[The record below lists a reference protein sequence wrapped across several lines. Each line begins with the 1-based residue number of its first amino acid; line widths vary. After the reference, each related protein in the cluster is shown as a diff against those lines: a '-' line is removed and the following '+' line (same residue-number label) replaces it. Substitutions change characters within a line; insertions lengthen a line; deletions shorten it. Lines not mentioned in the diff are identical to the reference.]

1 MSEAQTPR
9 PSAAESTSRP
19 SAAESTS
26 RPSAAAS
33 ELLHSATAAVD
44 MAREAGA
51 QDAWAALSRDRS
63 INYTFRDGKIE
74 KVEESTSRGLGI
86 SLYVDGRYSSHSTTD
101 LRPERLQA
109 FIKEA
114 VALTRALQPDP
125 HRKIPDPALFEGR
138 PTLDLERVDPA
149 VAGVTREQ
157 REAWCAEMDARAHA
171 DKRVISAESGL
182 FSGDSLGAS
191 ASSNGFSGT
200 WEGGYIG
207 YSATATV
214 REGEDKRPE
223 GSAAAVG
230 RFLGALPE
238 PGKVADKA
246 LRRALERLGST
257 KGPTLRATMVVDPE
271 AAVSLI
277 SRALGPA
284 SAAAIQ
290 QGRSYW
296 AGKLGQPLLGDRLT
310 ITDDPLIPRGL
321 GSRHFDGEGIAAK
334 RIPIVENGVVRN
346 LYVDTYYGRKL
357 GMAPTTGSASNRV
370 VALGDKDLAALI
382 AEAGT
387 GVYVTSWLGGNSDPT
402 TGDFSLGLRG
412 HLIEN
417 GKIGAPIGEMNVT
430 GNLPALYKSLVA
442 LGNDPY
448 PYSSLR
454 APTLVFENVQFSGT

>member
-1 MSEAQTPR
+1 M
-9 PSAAESTSRP
+9 
-19 SAAESTS
+19 
-26 RPSAAAS
+26 S
-33 ELLHSATAAVD
+33 ELLQSATAAVE
-44 MAREAGA
+44 MARKAGA

-63 INYTFRDGKIE
+63 VSYTYRDGKIE

-101 LRPERLQA
+101 LRPDRLQS
-109 FIKEA
+109 FITEA

-125 HRKIPDPALFEGR
+125 HRKIPDPALFKER
-138 PTLDLERVDPA
+138 PTTDLERNDPA
-149 VAGVTREQ
+149 VARITREQ
-157 REAWCAEMDARAHA
+157 REAWCAEMDARAHT

-182 FSGDSLGAS
+182 FSGESQGAS
-191 ASSNGFSGT
+191 ASSNGFTGT
-200 WEGGYIG
+200 WDGAYVGYNC
-207 YSATATV
+207 SATV

-223 GSAAAVG
+223 GSASAVG
-230 RFLGALPE
+230 RYLAGLPE
-238 PGKVADKA
+238 PGKIAEKA
-246 LRRALERLGST
+246 LARALDRLGSK
-257 KGPTLRATMVVDPE
+257 KGPTIRATMVVDPE

-277 SRALGPA
+277 SRALGPG

-296 AGKLGQPLLGDRLT
+296 AGKLGQPLFGDKLT

-321 GSRHFDGEGIAAK
+321 GSRHFDGEGISA
-334 RIPIVENGVVRN
+334 RRMPIIDKGVVKN
-346 LYVDTYYGRKL
+346 IYIDTYYGRKL

-370 VALGDKDLAALI
+370 VALGDKNLAELLAQ
-382 AEAGT
+382 AGS
-387 GVYVTSWLGGNSDPT
+387 GIYVTSWLGGNSDST

-430 GNLPALYKSLVA
+430 GNIPALYQSLVA
-442 LGNDPY
+442 VGNDPY

-454 APTLVFENVQFSGT
+454 APTLVFQDVQFSGA

>member
-1 MSEAQTPR
+1 M
-9 PSAAESTSRP
+9 
-19 SAAESTS
+19 
-26 RPSAAAS
+26 S
-33 ELLHSATAAVD
+33 ELLQSATAAVE
-44 MAREAGA
+44 MARKAGA

-63 INYTFRDGKIE
+63 VSYTYRDGKIE

-101 LRPERLQA
+101 LRPDRLQS
-109 FIKEA
+109 FITEA

-125 HRKIPDPALFEGR
+125 HRKIPDPALFKDR
-138 PTLDLERVDPA
+138 PTTDLERNDPA
-149 VAGVTREQ
+149 VARITREQ
-157 REAWCAEMDARAHA
+157 REAWCAEMDARAHT

-182 FSGDSLGAS
+182 FSGESQGAS
-191 ASSNGFSGT
+191 ASSNGFTGT
-200 WEGGYIG
+200 WDGAYVGYNC
-207 YSATATV
+207 SATV

-223 GSAAAVG
+223 GSASAVG
-230 RFLGALPE
+230 RYLAGLPE
-238 PGKVADKA
+238 PGKIAEKA
-246 LRRALERLGST
+246 LARALDRLGSK
-257 KGPTLRATMVVDPE
+257 KGPTIRATMVVDPE

-277 SRALGPA
+277 SRALGPG

-296 AGKLGQPLLGDRLT
+296 AGKLGQPLFGDKLT

-321 GSRHFDGEGIAAK
+321 GSRHFDGEGISA
-334 RIPIVENGVVRN
+334 RRMPIIDKGVVKN
-346 LYVDTYYGRKL
+346 IYIDTYYGRKL

-370 VALGDKDLAALI
+370 VALGDKNLAELLAQ
-382 AEAGT
+382 AGS
-387 GVYVTSWLGGNSDPT
+387 GIYVTSWLGGNSDST

-430 GNLPALYKSLVA
+430 GNIPALYRSLFAV
-442 LGNDPY
+442 GNDPY

-454 APTLVFENVQFSGT
+454 APTLVFQDVQFSGA

>member
-1 MSEAQTPR
+1 M
-9 PSAAESTSRP
+9 
-19 SAAESTS
+19 
-26 RPSAAAS
+26 S
-33 ELLHSATAAVD
+33 ELLQSATAAVE
-44 MAREAGA
+44 MARKAGA
-51 QDAWAALSRDRS
+51 QDAWASLSRDRS
-63 INYTFRDGKIE
+63 VSYTYRDGKIE

-101 LRPERLQA
+101 LRPERLQS
-109 FIKEA
+109 FITEA

-125 HRKIPDPALFEGR
+125 HRKIPDPSLFKDR
-138 PTLDLERVDPA
+138 PTTDLERNDPA
-149 VAGVTREQ
+149 VARITREQ

-182 FSGDSLGAS
+182 FSGESQGAS

-200 WEGGYIG
+200 WDGGYVG
-207 YSATATV
+207 YNCSATV

-223 GSAAAVG
+223 GSASAVG
-230 RFLGALPE
+230 RWLAGLPE
-238 PGKVADKA
+238 PGKIADKA
-246 LRRALERLGST
+246 LGRAIERLGSK
-257 KGPTLRATMVVDPE
+257 KGPTIRATMVVDPE

-277 SRALGPA
+277 SRALGPG

-290 QGRSYW
+290 QGRSFW
-296 AGKLGQPLLGDRLT
+296 TGKLGQPLFGDKLT

-321 GSRHFDGEGIAAK
+321 GSRHFDGEGISAK
-334 RIPIVENGVVRN
+334 RMPLIERGVVKN
-346 LYVDTYYGRKL
+346 IYIDTYYGRKL

-370 VALGDKDLAALI
+370 VALGDKNLAELLTQ
-382 AEAGT
+382 AGS
-387 GVYVTSWLGGNSDPT
+387 GIYVTSWLGGNSDST

-430 GNLPALYKSLVA
+430 GNLPALYRSLVA
-442 LGNDPY
+442 VGNDPY

-454 APTLVFENVQFSGT
+454 APTLVFQDVQFSGA

>member
-1 MSEAQTPR
+1 M
-9 PSAAESTSRP
+9 
-19 SAAESTS
+19 
-26 RPSAAAS
+26 S
-33 ELLHSATAAVD
+33 ELLQSATAAVE
-44 MAREAGA
+44 MARKAGA

-63 INYTFRDGKIE
+63 VSYTYRDGKIE

-101 LRPERLQA
+101 LRPDRLQS
-109 FIKEA
+109 FITEA

-125 HRKIPDPALFEGR
+125 HRKIPDPALFKDR
-138 PTLDLERVDPA
+138 PTTDLERNDPA
-149 VAGVTREQ
+149 VARITREQ
-157 REAWCAEMDARAHA
+157 REAWCAEMDARAHT

-182 FSGDSLGAS
+182 FSGESQGAS
-191 ASSNGFSGT
+191 ASSNGFTGT
-200 WEGGYIG
+200 WDGAYVGYNC
-207 YSATATV
+207 SATV

-223 GSAAAVG
+223 GSASAVG
-230 RFLGALPE
+230 RYLAGLPE
-238 PGKVADKA
+238 PGKIAEKA
-246 LRRALERLGST
+246 LARALDRLGSK
-257 KGPTLRATMVVDPE
+257 KGPTIRATMVVDPE

-277 SRALGPA
+277 SRALGPG

-296 AGKLGQPLLGDRLT
+296 AGKLGQPLFGDKLT

-321 GSRHFDGEGIAAK
+321 GSRHFDGEGISAK
-334 RIPIVENGVVRN
+334 RMPIIDKGVVKN
-346 LYVDTYYGRKL
+346 IYIDTYYGRKL

-370 VALGDKDLAALI
+370 VALGDKNLAELLAQ
-382 AEAGT
+382 AGS
-387 GVYVTSWLGGNSDPT
+387 GIYVTSWLGGNSDST

-430 GNLPALYKSLVA
+430 GNIPALYRSLFAV
-442 LGNDPY
+442 GNDPY

-454 APTLVFENVQFSGT
+454 APTLVFQDVQFSGA

>member
-1 MSEAQTPR
+1 M
-9 PSAAESTSRP
+9 
-19 SAAESTS
+19 
-26 RPSAAAS
+26 S
-33 ELLHSATAAVD
+33 ELLQSATAAVE
-44 MAREAGA
+44 MARKAGA
-51 QDAWAALSRDRS
+51 QDAWASLSRDRS
-63 INYTFRDGKIE
+63 VSYTYRDGKIE

-101 LRPERLQA
+101 LRPERLQS
-109 FIKEA
+109 FITEA

-125 HRKIPDPALFEGR
+125 HRKIPDPSLFKDR
-138 PTLDLERVDPA
+138 PTTDLERNDPA
-149 VAGVTREQ
+149 VARITREQ

-182 FSGDSLGAS
+182 FSGESQGAS

-200 WEGGYIG
+200 WDGGYVG
-207 YSATATV
+207 YNCSATV

-223 GSAAAVG
+223 GSASAVG
-230 RFLGALPE
+230 RWLAGLPE
-238 PGKVADKA
+238 PGKIADKA
-246 LRRALERLGST
+246 LGRAIERLGSK

-277 SRALGPA
+277 SRALGPG

-290 QGRSYW
+290 QGRSFW
-296 AGKLGQPLLGDRLT
+296 TGKLGQPLFGDKLT

-321 GSRHFDGEGIAAK
+321 GSRHFDGEGISAK
-334 RIPIVENGVVRN
+334 RMPLIERGVVKN
-346 LYVDTYYGRKL
+346 IYIDTYYGRKL

-370 VALGDKDLAALI
+370 VALGDKNLAELLTQ
-382 AEAGT
+382 AGS
-387 GVYVTSWLGGNSDPT
+387 GIYVTSWLGGNSDST

-430 GNLPALYKSLVA
+430 GNLPALYRSLVA
-442 LGNDPY
+442 VGNDPY

-454 APTLVFENVQFSGT
+454 APTLVFQDVQFSGA

>member
-1 MSEAQTPR
+1 M
-9 PSAAESTSRP
+9 
-19 SAAESTS
+19 
-26 RPSAAAS
+26 S
-33 ELLHSATAAVD
+33 ELLQSATAAVE
-44 MAREAGA
+44 MARKAGA

-63 INYTFRDGKIE
+63 VSYTYRDGKIE

-101 LRPERLQA
+101 LRPDRLQS
-109 FIKEA
+109 FITEA

-125 HRKIPDPALFEGR
+125 HRKIPDPALFKER
-138 PTLDLERVDPA
+138 PTTDLERNDPA
-149 VAGVTREQ
+149 VARITREQ
-157 REAWCAEMDARAHA
+157 REAWCAEMDARAHT

-182 FSGDSLGAS
+182 FSGESQGAS
-191 ASSNGFSGT
+191 ASSNGFTGT
-200 WEGGYIG
+200 WDGAYVGYNC
-207 YSATATV
+207 SATV

-223 GSAAAVG
+223 GSASAVG
-230 RFLGALPE
+230 RYLAGLPE
-238 PGKVADKA
+238 PGKIAEKA
-246 LRRALERLGST
+246 LARALDRLGSK
-257 KGPTLRATMVVDPE
+257 KGPTIRATMVVDPE

-277 SRALGPA
+277 SRALGPG

-296 AGKLGQPLLGDRLT
+296 AGKLGQPLFGDKLT

-321 GSRHFDGEGIAAK
+321 GSRHFDGEGISA
-334 RIPIVENGVVRN
+334 RRMPIIDKGVVKN
-346 LYVDTYYGRKL
+346 IYIDTYYGRKL

-370 VALGDKDLAALI
+370 VALGDKNLAELLAQ
-382 AEAGT
+382 AGS
-387 GVYVTSWLGGNSDPT
+387 GIYVTSWLGGNSDST

-430 GNLPALYKSLVA
+430 GNIPALYRSLFAV
-442 LGNDPY
+442 GNDPY

-454 APTLVFENVQFSGT
+454 APTLVFQDVQFSGA

>member
-1 MSEAQTPR
+1 MPDTTTSTP
-9 PSAAESTSRP
+9 AA
-19 SAAESTS
+19 
-26 RPSAAAS
+26 
-33 ELLHSATAAVD
+33 ELLHSANAAVD
-44 MAREAGA
+44 IARKAGA
-51 QDAWAALSRDRS
+51 QDAWASISRDRS
-63 INYTFRDGKIE
+63 INYSYRDGKIE

-101 LRPERLQA
+101 LRPDRLQS
-109 FIKEA
+109 FITEA

-125 HRKIPDPALFEGR
+125 HRKIPDPALFENR
-138 PTLDLERVDPA
+138 PTVDLERIDPA
-149 VAGVTREQ
+149 VAAVTREQ

-182 FSGDSLGAS
+182 FSGQSLGAS

-200 WEGGYIG
+200 WEGGYLG
-207 YSATATV
+207 FSCTATV

-223 GSAAAVG
+223 GSAVAIG
-230 RFLGALPE
+230 RFLSSLPE

-246 LRRALERLGST
+246 LRHAVERLGST
-257 KGPTLRATMVVDPE
+257 KGPTIRATMVVDPE

-277 SRALGPA
+277 ARALGPA

-296 AGKLGQPLLGDRLT
+296 AGKIGQPLLGDRLT
-310 ITDDPLIPRGL
+310 ITDDPLIPRAL
-321 GSRHFDGEGIAAK
+321 GSRLFDGEGISAR

-357 GMAPTTGSASNRV
+357 GMAPTTGSASNRI
-370 VALGDKDLAALI
+370 VALGDKNLAELLTQ
-382 AEAGT
+382 AGS
-387 GVYVTSWLGGNSDPT
+387 GIYVTSWLGGNSDST

-430 GNLPALYKSLVA
+430 GNLPALYRSLVA
-442 LGNDPY
+442 VGNDPY

-454 APTLVFENVQFSGT
+454 APTLVFQDVQFSGA

>member
-1 MSEAQTPR
+1 M
-9 PSAAESTSRP
+9 
-19 SAAESTS
+19 
-26 RPSAAAS
+26 S
-33 ELLHSATAAVD
+33 ELLQSASAAVE
-44 MAREAGA
+44 MARTAGA

-63 INYTFRDGKIE
+63 VSYTYRDGKIE

-182 FSGDSLGAS
+182 FSGESQGAS

-200 WEGGYIG
+200 WEGGYVG
-207 YSATATV
+207 YNCTATV

-223 GSAAAVG
+223 GSASAVG
-230 RFLGALPE
+230 RFLAGLPE
-238 PGKVADKA
+238 PAKIADKA
-246 LRRALERLGST
+246 LQRALERLGSK
-257 KGPTLRATMVVDPE
+257 KGPTIRATMVVDPE

-277 SRALGPA
+277 ARALGPA

-290 QGRSYW
+290 QGRSFW
-296 AGKLGQPLLGDRLT
+296 TGKIGQQLLGDKLT

-321 GSRHFDGEGIAAK
+321 SSRHFDGEGIAAK
-334 RIPIVENGVVRN
+334 RLPIVERGVVKN

-357 GMAPTTGSASNRV
+357 GMAPTTGSGSNRV
-370 VALGDKDLAALI
+370 VALGDKGLAELLAQ
-382 AEAGT
+382 AGR
-387 GVYVTSWLGGNSDPT
+387 GIYVTSWLGGNSDST

-430 GNLPALYKSLVA
+430 GNLPELYKDLIA

-454 APTLVFENVQFSGT
+454 APTLVFQDVQFSGA

>member
-1 MSEAQTPR
+1 MSKST
-9 PSAAESTSRP
+9 TSRP
-19 SAAESTS
+19 SGPASSE
-26 RPSAAAS
+26 SAAAATASSS
-33 ELLHSATAAVD
+33 ELLRSATDAVEI
-44 MAREAGA
+44 ATKAGS
-51 QDAWAALSRDRS
+51 QDAWASLSRDRS
-63 INYTFRDGKIE
+63 VSYTYRDGKIE

-101 LRPERLQA
+101 LRPDRLA
-109 FIKEA
+109 SFIKEA

-125 HRKIPDPALFEGR
+125 YRKIPDPALFEGR
-138 PTLDLERVDPA
+138 PAIDLERKDPSLA
-149 VAGVTREQ
+149 DLGPQQ
-157 REAWCAEMDARAHA
+157 REAWCAEMDAKAHS

-182 FSGDSLGAS
+182 FSGESQGAS

-200 WEGGYIG
+200 WEGGYVG
-207 YSATATV
+207 YNCTATV

-223 GSAAAVG
+223 GSASAVG
-230 RFLGALPE
+230 RFLVGLPE
-238 PGKVADKA
+238 PVKIAEKA
-246 LRRALERLGST
+246 LQRTLDRLGSK
-257 KGPTLRATMVVDPE
+257 KGPTIRTTMVVDPE
-271 AAVSLI
+271 AAISLI
-277 SRALGPA
+277 SRALGPG

-290 QGRSYW
+290 QGRSFW
-296 AGKLGQPLLGDRLT
+296 TGKLGQPLLGDRLT
-310 ITDDPLIPRGL
+310 ITDEPLIPRGL

-334 RIPIVENGVVRN
+334 RMPIIERGVVKN

-370 VALGDKDLAALI
+370 VALGDRSLAELLAQ
-382 AEAGT
+382 AGK
-387 GVYVTSWLGGNSDPT
+387 GIYVTSWLGGNSDST

-442 LGNDPY
+442 VGNDPY

-454 APTLVFENVQFSGT
+454 APTLVFEDVQFSGA

>member
-1 MSEAQTPR
+1 MPEQTTPR
-9 PSAAESTSRP
+9 PTELLGSAA
-19 SAAESTS
+19 
-26 RPSAAAS
+26 
-33 ELLHSATAAVD
+33 AAVD
-44 MAREAGA
+44 MARKAGA
-51 QDAWAALSRDRS
+51 QDAWASVSRDRS
-63 INYTFRDGKIE
+63 INYTYRDGKIE

-101 LRPERLQA
+101 LRPDRLQA

-125 HRKIPDPALFEGR
+125 HRKIPDPALFTGR
-138 PTLDLERVDPA
+138 PTLDLERLDPA
-149 VAGVTREQ
+149 LAAVTREQ
-157 REAWCAEMDARAHA
+157 REAWCAEMDAHAHA

-182 FSGDSLGAS
+182 FSGESQGAS

-207 YSATATV
+207 YNCTATV

-246 LRRALERLGST
+246 LRRTIERLGSK

-277 SRALGPA
+277 ARALGPA

-296 AGKLGQPLLGDRLT
+296 AGKLGQPLLGERLT
-310 ITDDPLIPRGL
+310 VTDDPLIPRGL
-321 GSRHFDGEGIAAK
+321 GSRHFDGEGISA
-334 RIPIVENGVVRN
+334 RRLPILERGVVRN
-346 LYVDTYYGRKL
+346 IYVDTYYGRKL
-357 GMAPTTGSASNRV
+357 GMAPTTGSSSNRV
-370 VALGDKDLAALI
+370 VALGERGLDELLAD
-382 AEAGT
+382 AGS
-387 GVYVTSWLGGNSDPT
+387 GIYVTSWLGGNSDAT

-417 GKIGAPIGEMNVT
+417 GKVGAPVGEMNVT
-430 GNLPALYKSLVA
+430 GNLPALFKSLVA

>member
-1 MSEAQTPR
+1 M
-9 PSAAESTSRP
+9 
-19 SAAESTS
+19 
-26 RPSAAAS
+26 S
-33 ELLHSATAAVD
+33 ELLHSATAAVE
-44 MAREAGA
+44 MARKAGA
-51 QDAWAALSRDRS
+51 QDAWASLSRDRS
-63 INYTFRDGKIE
+63 VSYTFRDGKIE

-86 SLYVDGRYSSHSTTD
+86 SLYVDDRYSTHSTTD
-101 LRPERLQA
+101 LRPDRLQA
-109 FIKEA
+109 FIAEA

-125 HRKIPDPALFEGR
+125 HRKIPDPALFKDR
-138 PTLDLERVDPA
+138 PTTDLERNDPA
-149 VAGVTREQ
+149 VARITREQ
-157 REAWCAEMDARAHA
+157 REAWCAEMDTRAHA
-171 DKRVISAESGL
+171 DKRVISAESSL
-182 FSGDSLGAS
+182 FSGESQGAS

-200 WEGGYIG
+200 WDGAYVG
-207 YSATATV
+207 YSASVTV

-223 GSAAAVG
+223 GSASAVG
-230 RFLGALPE
+230 RFLAGLPE
-238 PGKVADKA
+238 PGKIADKA
-246 LRRALERLGST
+246 LGRALERLGSK

-296 AGKLGQPLLGDRLT
+296 AGKLGQPLFGDKLT

-321 GSRHFDGEGIAAK
+321 GSRHFDGEGISA
-334 RIPIVENGVVRN
+334 RRMPVLERGVVKN

-370 VALGDKDLAALI
+370 VALGEHDLAALL
-382 AEAGT
+382 AQAGS
-387 GVYVTSWLGGNSDPT
+387 GIYVTSWLGGNSDST

-430 GNLPALYKSLVA
+430 GNLPALYRSLIAV
-442 LGNDPY
+442 GNDPY

-454 APTLVFENVQFSGT
+454 APTLVFQDVQFSGA

>member
-1 MSEAQTPR
+1 MPEQTTPR
-9 PSAAESTSRP
+9 PTELLGSAA
-19 SAAESTS
+19 
-26 RPSAAAS
+26 
-33 ELLHSATAAVD
+33 AAVD
-44 MAREAGA
+44 MARKAGA
-51 QDAWAALSRDRS
+51 QDAWASVSRDRS
-63 INYTFRDGKIE
+63 INYTYRDGKIE

-101 LRPERLQA
+101 LRPDRLQA

-125 HRKIPDPALFEGR
+125 HRKIPDPALFTGR
-138 PTLDLERVDPA
+138 PTLDLERLDPA
-149 VAGVTREQ
+149 LAAVTREQ
-157 REAWCAEMDARAHA
+157 REAWCAEMDAHAHA

-182 FSGDSLGAS
+182 FSGESQGAS

-207 YSATATV
+207 YNCTATV

-230 RFLGALPE
+230 RFLAALPE

-246 LRRALERLGST
+246 LRRTIERLGSK

-277 SRALGPA
+277 ARALGPA

-296 AGKLGQPLLGDRLT
+296 AGKLGQPLLGERLT
-310 ITDDPLIPRGL
+310 VTDDPLIPRGL
-321 GSRHFDGEGIAAK
+321 GSRHFDGEGISA
-334 RIPIVENGVVRN
+334 RRLPILERGVVRN
-346 LYVDTYYGRKL
+346 IYVDTYYGRKL
-357 GMAPTTGSASNRV
+357 GMAPTTGSSSNRV
-370 VALGDKDLAALI
+370 VALGERGLDELLAD
-382 AEAGT
+382 AGS
-387 GVYVTSWLGGNSDPT
+387 GIYVTSWLGGNSDAT

-417 GKIGAPIGEMNVT
+417 GKVGAPVGEMNVT
-430 GNLPALYKSLVA
+430 GNLPALFKSLVA

>member
-1 MSEAQTPR
+1 M
-9 PSAAESTSRP
+9 
-19 SAAESTS
+19 
-26 RPSAAAS
+26 S
-33 ELLHSATAAVD
+33 ELLQSASAAVE
-44 MAREAGA
+44 MARTAGA

-63 INYTFRDGKIE
+63 VSYTYRDGKVE

-86 SLYVDGRYSSHSTTD
+86 SLYVDGRYSTHSTTD
-101 LRPERLQA
+101 LRPDRLQA

-138 PTLDLERVDPA
+138 PTVDLERLDPA
-149 VAGVTREQ
+149 VARVTREQ
-157 REAWCAEMDARAHA
+157 REAWCAEMDAKAHTDA
-171 DKRVISAESGL
+171 RVISAESSL
-182 FSGDSLGAS
+182 FSGESQGAS
-191 ASSNGFSGT
+191 VSSNGFSGT
-200 WEGGYIG
+200 WEGGYLG
-207 YSATATV
+207 YSSSVTV

-223 GSAAAVG
+223 GSASAVG

-238 PGKVADKA
+238 PGKIAEKA
-246 LRRALERLGST
+246 LQRAIERLGSK
-257 KGPTLRATMVVDPE
+257 KGPTIHATMVVDPE

-284 SAAAIQ
+284 SAASIQ

-296 AGKLGQPLLGDRLT
+296 AGKIGQPLFGDKLT

-321 GSRHFDGEGIAAK
+321 GSRHFDGEGISAK
-334 RIPIVENGVVRN
+334 RMPIVERGVVKN

-357 GMAPTTGSASNRV
+357 GMAPTTGSSSNRV
-370 VALGDKDLAALI
+370 VALGDKNLAELLAA
-382 AEAGT
+382 AGK
-387 GVYVTSWLGGNSDPT
+387 GIYVTSWLGGNSDPT

-430 GNLPALYKSLVA
+430 GNLPALYKNLAAV
-442 LGNDPY
+442 GNDPY

-454 APTLVFENVQFSGT
+454 APTLVFENVQFSGV

>member
-1 MSEAQTPR
+1 M
-9 PSAAESTSRP
+9 
-19 SAAESTS
+19 
-26 RPSAAAS
+26 S
-33 ELLHSATAAVD
+33 ELLQSATAAVE
-44 MAREAGA
+44 MARKAGA
-51 QDAWAALSRDRS
+51 QDAWASLSRDRS
-63 INYTFRDGKIE
+63 VSYTYRDGKIE

-101 LRPERLQA
+101 LRPERLQS
-109 FIKEA
+109 FITEA

-125 HRKIPDPALFEGR
+125 HRKIPDPSLFKDR
-138 PTLDLERVDPA
+138 PTTDLERNDPA
-149 VAGVTREQ
+149 VARITREQ
-157 REAWCAEMDARAHA
+157 REAWCAEMDARAHV

-182 FSGDSLGAS
+182 FSGESQGAS

-200 WEGGYIG
+200 WDGGYVG
-207 YSATATV
+207 YNCSATV

-223 GSAAAVG
+223 GSASAVG
-230 RFLGALPE
+230 RWLAGLPE
-238 PGKVADKA
+238 PGKIADKA
-246 LRRALERLGST
+246 LGRAIERLGSK

-277 SRALGPA
+277 SRALGPG

-290 QGRSYW
+290 QGRSFW
-296 AGKLGQPLLGDRLT
+296 TGKLGQPLFGDKLT

-321 GSRHFDGEGIAAK
+321 GSRHFDGEGISAK
-334 RIPIVENGVVRN
+334 RMPLIERGVVKN
-346 LYVDTYYGRKL
+346 IYIDTYYGRKL

-370 VALGDKDLAALI
+370 VALGDKNLAELLTQ
-382 AEAGT
+382 AGS
-387 GVYVTSWLGGNSDPT
+387 GIYVTSWLGGNSDST

-430 GNLPALYKSLVA
+430 GNLPALYRSLVA
-442 LGNDPY
+442 VGNDPY

-454 APTLVFENVQFSGT
+454 APTLVFQDVQFSGA